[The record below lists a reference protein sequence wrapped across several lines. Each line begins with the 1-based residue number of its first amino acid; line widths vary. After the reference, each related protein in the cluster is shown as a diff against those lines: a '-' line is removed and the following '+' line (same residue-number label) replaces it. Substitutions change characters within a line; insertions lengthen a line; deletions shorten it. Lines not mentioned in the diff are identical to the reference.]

1 MNYFKGETML
11 MVVRKKVEAMAAR
24 AKRFANDLLNIY
36 WNDHLLSEIKTVHA
50 RRHGFDKTNKEI

>member
-1 MNYFKGETML
+1 MNYFNKEAMF
-11 MVVRKKVEAMAAR
+11 MVVREKIEAMAAR

-50 RRHGFDKTNKEI
+50 KRHGFDETNKEI